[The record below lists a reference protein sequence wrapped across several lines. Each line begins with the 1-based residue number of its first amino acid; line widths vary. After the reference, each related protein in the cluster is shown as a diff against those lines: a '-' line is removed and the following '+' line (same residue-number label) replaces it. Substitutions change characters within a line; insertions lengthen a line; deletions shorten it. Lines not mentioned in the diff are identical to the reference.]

1 VIAQADSSPQRLAA
15 WPNNRR
21 LGAGEGPEGWRQA
34 TNRSGQM
41 HRRATRSRLAAD
53 HGLGCKLQRFGNMP
67 WPGRPSLELSFSDLS
82 ALWPGGSEPA
92 APSSAN
98 DQTMQRKPPRAMRH
112 HVCRSWRG
120 DAVLL
125 ARRVHADALVIL
137 HTERT
142 AKSSCWASRIDV
154 GGQLAAA
161 LSRVEKLAMP
171 NGLKQTHDEL
181 CNAAQEAW
189 STDPSTV
196 CSRAC

>member
-1 VIAQADSSPQRLAA
+1 VIAQAHSSPQRLAA

-41 HRRATRSRLAAD
+41 HRRAMRSRLAAD
-53 HGLGCKLQRFGNMP
+53 HGPGCKLQRFGNMP
-67 WPGRPSLELSFSDLS
+67 WPGRPSLDLSFSDFS

-92 APSSAN
+92 APPGR
-98 DQTMQRKPPRAMRH
+98 TPPRDMRH
-112 HVCRSWRG
+112 YVCRSWRG

-125 ARRVHADALVIL
+125 ARRVHADAFVIL

-142 AKSSCWASRIDV
+142 AKSSFWASRIDV